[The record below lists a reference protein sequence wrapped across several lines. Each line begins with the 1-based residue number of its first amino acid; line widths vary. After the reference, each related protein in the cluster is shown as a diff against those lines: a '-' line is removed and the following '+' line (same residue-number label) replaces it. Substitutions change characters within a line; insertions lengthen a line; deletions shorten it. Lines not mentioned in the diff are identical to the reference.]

1 MIVLRTPE
9 GWTGPNDVDG
19 RPADGTCAEATA
31 HEQPRSERRFLSLE
45 ARLL

>member
-19 RPADGTCAEATA
+19 PPADGTCAEATA
-31 HEQPRSERRFLSLE
+31 TSSL
-45 ARLL
+45 AANGASSA